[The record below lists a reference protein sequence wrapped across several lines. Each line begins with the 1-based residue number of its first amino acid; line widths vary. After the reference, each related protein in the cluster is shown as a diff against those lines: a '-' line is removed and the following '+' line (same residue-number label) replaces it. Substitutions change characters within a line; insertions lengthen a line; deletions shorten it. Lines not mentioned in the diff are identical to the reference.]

1 MGLTSA
7 MYTGLSGIN
16 VNQTRIN
23 TIGNNIANVNTT
35 AFKASRTLFQ
45 TQFFRTSNLG
55 TRPNATTGGV
65 NPMQVGLGAVV
76 GATQRDHTP
85 GSIETTGIGSDLAI
99 EGDGFFVLN
108 TPGGR
113 QVYSRD
119 GSFSLDANN
128 RLVSIDG
135 NAVMGFGVDQN
146 FTLQPN
152 VLSEI
157 AIPLGTLSIAQATQ
171 NVNMDGDLSGGG
183 TIATQGAVSAS
194 QALIAS
200 GGGAATGST
209 ALTSLQSASN
219 PGTNLFASGDTI
231 TVDGVTKGGRSLP
244 PATFTVGT
252 DGSTLDDFAAWLQT
266 NLGIQTDAT
275 LPGSPGVTV
284 SGGQLVVSSN
294 AGEANAIVFTGN
306 DFLSSSTT
314 APQPLLMT
322 QTQSATGSGVSTSFT
337 VYDSLGS
344 PLIVQANFAL
354 DSTPNTGPVWRYY
367 LESADQSGGMR
378 SLGSGTVSFDTLGNF
393 VAADGN
399 QFSLDINNT
408 GALTPLTFQINFN
421 DVNGLSTAESNVIA
435 ASQDGFPP
443 GTLSGFGVGADG
455 VITGAFSNGMTQTL
469 GQVAVAMFSNPQGLI
484 AANDNLYEL
493 GPNSGEPRIVEPEQF
508 GAGAVLSGALELSNV
523 DLSREF
529 IGLITSSTGFQAS
542 SRVISTSS
550 DLLDQLLLIAR

>member
-7 MYTGLSGIN
+7 LYTGLSGIN

-45 TQFFRTSNLG
+45 TQFFRTINMG
-55 TRPNATTGGV
+55 TRPNEITGGV

-76 GATQRDHTP
+76 GTTQRDHTS

-99 EGDGFFVLN
+99 EGDGFFVLR

-119 GSFSLDANN
+119 GSFSLDSNN

-135 NAVMGFGVDQN
+135 NAVMGFGVDDN

-157 AIPLGTLSIAQATQ
+157 GIPLGTLSIAQATQ
-171 NVNMDGDLSGGG
+171 NVGMDGDLSAAG
-183 TIATQGAVSAS
+183 TIATQGAVAAS
-194 QALIAS
+194 QALITS

-209 ALTSLQSASN
+209 ALTSLQSAAN
-219 PGTNLFASGDTI
+219 PGVTLFASGDTI
-231 TVDGVTKGGRSLP
+231 RVDGVTKGGRSLP

-252 DGSTLDDFAAWLQT
+252 DGSTLDDFAAWLQDT
-266 NLGIQTDAT
+266 LGVQTDST
-275 LPGSPGVTV
+275 LPGAPGVTI
-284 SGGQLVVSSN
+284 SGGQIFVSSN
-294 AGEANAIVFTGN
+294 AGEANAIEFSGN
-306 DFLSSSTT
+306 DFLSSSAT
-314 APQPLLMT
+314 APQPFLFN
-322 QTQSATGSGVSTSFT
+322 QTQAATGSGLSTSFT

-344 PLIVQANFAL
+344 PLIVQASFAL
-354 DSTPNTGPVWRYY
+354 ESTPNTGPVWRYY
-367 LESADQSGGMR
+367 LESADQTGGMR
-378 SLGSGTVSFDTLGNF
+378 SLGSGTVTFDSFGNF
-393 VAADGN
+393 VSSEGN
-399 QFSLDINNT
+399 QFSLDVSNT
-408 GALTPLTFQINFN
+408 GAATPLTFSLDFA
-421 DVNGLSTAESNVIA
+421 DVNGLSTQESSVIA
-435 ASQDGFPP
+435 ATQDGFPP
-443 GTLSGFGVGADG
+443 GTLTGFGVGANG

-469 GQVAVAMFSNPQGLI
+469 GQVAVAMFANPQGLV
-484 AANDNLYEL
+484 ASNDNLYEL

>member
-7 MYTGLSGIN
+7 LYTGLSGIN

-45 TQFFRTSNLG
+45 TQFFRTINMG
-55 TRPNATTGGV
+55 TRPNELTGGV

-76 GATQRDHTP
+76 GTTQRDHTS

-99 EGDGFFVLN
+99 EGDGFFVLR

-119 GSFSLDANN
+119 GSFSLDSNN

-135 NAVMGFGVDQN
+135 NAVMGFGVDDN

-157 AIPLGTLSIAQATQ
+157 GIPLGTLSIAQATQ
-171 NVNMDGDLSGGG
+171 NVGMDGDLSAAG
-183 TIATQGAVSAS
+183 TIATQGAVAAS
-194 QALIAS
+194 QALITS

-209 ALTSLQSASN
+209 ALTSLQSAAN
-219 PGTNLFASGDTI
+219 PGVTLFASGDTI
-231 TVDGVTKGGRSLP
+231 RMDGVTKGGRSLP

-252 DGSTLDDFAAWLQT
+252 DGSTLDDFAAWLQDT
-266 NLGIQTDAT
+266 LGVQTDSA
-275 LPGSPGVTV
+275 LPGAPGVTI
-284 SGGQLVVSSN
+284 SGGQIVVSSN
-294 AGEANAIVFTGN
+294 AGEANAIEFSGN
-306 DFLSSSTT
+306 DFLSSSAS
-314 APQPLLMT
+314 APQPFLFN
-322 QTQSATGSGVSTSFT
+322 QTQAATGSGLSTSFT

-344 PLIVQANFAL
+344 PLIVQASFAL
-354 DSTPNTGPVWRYY
+354 ESTPNTGPVWRYY
-367 LESADQSGGMR
+367 LESADQTGGMR
-378 SLGSGTVSFDTLGNF
+378 SLGSGTVTFDSFGNF
-393 VAADGN
+393 VSSEGN
-399 QFSLDINNT
+399 QFSLDVSDT
-408 GALTPLTFQINFN
+408 GAATPLTFSLDFA
-421 DVNGLSTAESNVIA
+421 DVNGLSTQESSVIA
-435 ASQDGFPP
+435 ATQDGFPP
-443 GTLSGFGVGADG
+443 GTLTGFGVGANG

-469 GQVAVAMFSNPQGLI
+469 GQVAVAMFANPQGLV
-484 AANDNLYEL
+484 ASNDNLYEL